1 MQLNFCDMNKVENR
15 RARTLA
21 HAHAQRVSSVLEDIL
36 YFVYSI
42 VLDDYEETSSVNH
55 NRMFPVEKKNVN
67 RATYEDLNRIDV
79 VALFLNTSKGS
90 SIFEFLKQEKKLD
103 ASITRDLYLNTEY
116 MWSGNTESRDFDT
129 IIKLMGIEEES
140 SDIPQMDFIVIV
152 VPLNKDMRKTG
163 VLRNDTAN
171 RVSFFE
177 NICKASP
184 EIRISNKLRHERLP
198 KDLLYMKS

>member
-1 MQLNFCDMNKVENR
+1 MNKVENR

-36 YFVYSI
+36 YFIYSI
-42 VLDDYEETSSVNH
+42 VLDDYEETASANH
-55 NRMFPVEKKNVN
+55 NRKFPVEERVVN
-67 RATYEDLNRIDV
+67 KPTHEDLNRIDV
-79 VALFLNTSKGS
+79 VALFLNTSKGG
-90 SIFEFLKQEKKLD
+90 SIFEYLRQEKKLD
-103 ASITRDLYLNTEY
+103 ASITRDLYVNTEY
-116 MWSGNTESRDFDT
+116 MWSGSTESHDFDT

-140 SDIPQMDFIVIV
+140 SDIPQMDFVVVV

-198 KDLLYMKS
+198 KDILYMKS

>member
-1 MQLNFCDMNKVENR
+1 MNKVENR

-36 YFVYSI
+36 YFIYSI

-55 NRMFPVEKKNVN
+55 NRKFPVEEIIANKP
-67 RATYEDLNRIDV
+67 THEDLTRIDV
-79 VALFLNTSKGS
+79 VALFLNASKGI
-90 SIFEFLKQEKKLD
+90 SIFEFLRQEKKLD
-103 ASITRDLYLNTEY
+103 ASITRDLYVNTEY
-116 MWSGNTESRDFDT
+116 MWSGNTGSRDFDT

-140 SDIPQMDFIVIV
+140 SDIPQMDFIVVV
-152 VPLNKDMRKTG
+152 VPLNKDMRKIG

-198 KDLLYMKS
+198 KDILYMKS